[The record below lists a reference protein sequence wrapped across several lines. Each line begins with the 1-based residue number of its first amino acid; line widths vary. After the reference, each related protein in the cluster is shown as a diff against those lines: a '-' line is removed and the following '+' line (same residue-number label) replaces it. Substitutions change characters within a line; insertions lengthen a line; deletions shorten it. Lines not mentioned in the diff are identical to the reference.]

1 MAGIQVGGIVSGMDT
16 NALVDQLIAQAQIPV
31 DKLYG
36 EYSYK
41 QLEEEVYDDINNM
54 LGDVTSDLL
63 TLRLESTFKSKNVSS
78 TNESVATATATTDAA
93 VGTHTVKV
101 NQLAENSSARSSY
114 TRVANVSTGAGLI
127 QATGRPVDYLEG
139 VHTTT
144 VAASG
149 AGYLATTDFVL
160 NDMGR
165 IQKQVGDTIDSAYV
179 DADGT
184 LLQDMS
190 GLLAV
195 TFTDEFGNTQAVG
208 ADATWGATGDDINEM
223 AAFIELKLNDEMNEA
238 MGTNAVQYFA
248 MRAEYDE
255 DTTSWSLA
263 MYETTPTDYQISMTT
278 NDAAMLSDELGFAE
292 AFTPL
297 TSSVNAITKYIYAND
312 LTEMAD
318 KLFESDAAGSVI
330 PGATFS
336 HTATLTEGT
345 FVIAQDASL
354 KVASE
359 TPSYYTSTQVS
370 GGVGLDTAVDGLEN
384 AGFSSTVDDG
394 ANGYFTI
401 NDVKITI
408 DDYSSLSV
416 SDLLGKINGSG
427 AGVVATY
434 DSATDTF
441 KIASNEPGSST
452 ISLGAWSDTSDILS
466 KMGLAQEG
474 GRTFTAGTTE
484 GSIDPTVDLQNS
496 GLSSYPYSGTFTI
509 NGVSIYVDAGEDT
522 LYDVIEKVNS
532 SGAGVTMSYDES
544 SDKVT
549 LRSDGIDA
557 ITVGSPNDTSNLLV
571 ALNLT
576 NSDTTTKTIG
586 TEGQRAIVE
595 VDGHTYVR
603 DTNEVD
609 DIINGVTLTLN
620 SVDSAPTTI
629 NVQIDTEKAV
639 DAFATF
645 VSHYNKLMEM
655 LAVPEYDED
664 DKEYMEYLTDTDK
677 ESMSDSEIE
686 DYMEKYELYNKYD
699 IIRRS
704 SELRNMDNTL
714 REIFFGIRPNVTGS
728 INDISDIGIEIAGA
742 GDLDTENYGYIIEL
756 TTDKDE
762 LIELLNDNDDFM
774 DALMNN
780 SDSVFEFFG
789 KNSDIELDEDND
801 GEIDAGKSQQQYDDD
816 LGWSRYFTQ
825 MIRDRYTN
833 FDGMI
838 GGKLG
843 NTGTIYTELTRLE
856 KRITT
861 QEDRVDKQLER
872 YWAQFTAMEKAIAD
886 AQAASADFT
895 NASG

>member
-1 MAGIQVGGIVSGMDT
+1 
-16 NALVDQLIAQAQIPV
+16 
-31 DKLYG
+31 
-36 EYSYK
+36 
-41 QLEEEVYDDINNM
+41 
-54 LGDVTSDLL
+54 
-63 TLRLESTFKSKNVSS
+63 
-78 TNESVATATATTDAA
+78 
-93 VGTHTVKV
+93 
-101 NQLAENSSARSSY
+101 
-114 TRVANVSTGAGLI
+114 
-127 QATGRPVDYLEG
+127 
-139 VHTTT
+139 
-144 VAASG
+144 
-149 AGYLATTDFVL
+149 
-160 NDMGR
+160 
-165 IQKQVGDTIDSAYV
+165 
-179 DADGT
+179 
-184 LLQDMS
+184 
-190 GLLAV
+190 
-195 TFTDEFGNTQAVG
+195 
-208 ADATWGATGDDINEM
+208 
-223 AAFIELKLNDEMNEA
+223 
-238 MGTNAVQYFA
+238 
-248 MRAEYDE
+248 
-255 DTTSWSLA
+255 
-263 MYETTPTDYQISMTT
+263 
-278 NDAAMLSDELGFAE
+278 
-292 AFTPL
+292 
-297 TSSVNAITKYIYAND
+297 
-312 LTEMAD
+312 
-318 KLFESDAAGSVI
+318 
-330 PGATFS
+330 
-336 HTATLTEGT
+336 
-345 FVIAQDASL
+345 
-354 KVASE
+354 
-359 TPSYYTSTQVS
+359 
-370 GGVGLDTAVDGLEN
+370 
-384 AGFSSTVDDG
+384 
-394 ANGYFTI
+394 
-401 NDVKITI
+401 
-408 DDYSSLSV
+408 
-416 SDLLGKINGSG
+416 
-427 AGVVATY
+427 
-434 DSATDTF
+434 
-441 KIASNEPGSST
+441 
-452 ISLGAWSDTSDILS
+452 
-466 KMGLAQEG
+466 
-474 GRTFTAGTTE
+474 
-484 GSIDPTVDLQNS
+484 
-496 GLSSYPYSGTFTI
+496 
-509 NGVSIYVDAGEDT
+509 
-522 LYDVIEKVNS
+522 VIEKVNS